1 MIAKQSDCAR
11 PLLIA
16 LVALLLAAAPALA
29 EGDDALNPNTK
40 PLRVDK
46 TPRPATQPTYLPR
59 VTPPNAKGD
68 PAADEDG
75 WEYGEMR
82 SEDDMAQRSP
92 ECAEAPFRMYR
103 SLAEVRRARA
113 RCRD

>member
-1 MIAKQSDCAR
+1 MR
-11 PLLIA
+11 LFTIA
-16 LVALLLAAAPALA
+16 LVALLATGPVLA
-29 EGDDALNPNTK
+29 EDDDALNPNTK